1 VAIEKKLTTE
11 HTENTEKRLSVIFVL
26 SVFKPLKIVLLV
38 LHLLS
43 FGLFA
48 ATDDTIDNSNQNQPI
63 PTNRHWIFLEATELS
78 GDQLDRALE
87 DAATGLTPRSLARRR
102 KCINTE
108 PPVRI
113 CDLPIDPS
121 QIAAI
126 EQTGC
131 RIVSK
136 LRYLNAVTV
145 TGSEEALEEVSKFR
159 FVKEIRRVMSYPSLN
174 IGEDKEVE
182 PASHKVHSRQIVDDA
197 ETYGRSWTQNRLVNV
212 PAAHDAGYRGRGV
225 LIGVQD
231 TGFNNLN
238 HIAFAGLNVIAA
250 YDFLNND
257 NDVSDHGDHGSGSHG
272 TRTLS
277 IIAGLDSGAYIG
289 VAPDADFVL
298 TKTENTESETRVEE
312 DYWIAGL
319 WFHDSL
325 GVDVLSSSLSYRAW
339 YDWED
344 MDGRTALTSMAADS
358 AVGAGMIIVG
368 STGNTGRSNWPDS
381 KIGAPAD
388 ARGVISVGGVTRDS
402 SYWSGASQ
410 GPTHDGRIKP
420 NASALASGSYAAA
433 SFNDTIYTSHNGT
446 SFSCPTVTGI
456 VALMLEANPWL
467 TPSDVMRIL
476 QSTSSQAD
484 DPDTLIGY
492 GIPDALAA
500 VRAAEEGVTSRDVII
515 PDEFMFMV
523 YPNPFNSTTTITYGL
538 DKPAPTRIAI
548 YDLSG
553 REIVTLVNDKIEA
566 GHYNVVWDAS
576 NNPAGVYLLR
586 MEAGVFSGTQKVVLV
601 K

>member
-1 VAIEKKLTTE
+1 MA
-11 HTENTEKRLSVIFVL
+11 
-26 SVFKPLKIVLLV
+26 LLV
-38 LHLLS
+38 LHFLS
-43 FGLFA
+43 FAALA
-48 ATDDTIDNSNQNQPI
+48 ATDDTIDNSPSNQPI
-63 PTNRHWIFLEATELS
+63 PTNRHWIFLERAELS
-78 GDQLDRALE
+78 GDQLERALE
-87 DAATGLTPRSLARRR
+87 DAAAGLTPRSLARRR

-113 CDLPIDPS
+113 CDLPIDPD

-126 EQTGC
+126 ESTGC
-131 RIVSK
+131 RVVSR
-136 LRYLNAVTV
+136 LRYINAVTV
-145 TGSEEALEEVSKFR
+145 TGSEEALDEVSKLR
-159 FVKEIRRVMSYPSLN
+159 FVNDVKPVMSYPSLN
-174 IGEDKEVE
+174 IEADEEDESVGYK
-182 PASHKVHSRQIVDDA
+182 SQHNQNTDDA
-197 ETYGRSWTQNRLVNV
+197 VDYGRSWTQNQLVNV
-212 PAAHDAGYRGRGV
+212 PAVHDRGYRGRGV

-238 HIAFAGLNVIAA
+238 HIAFAGINVVAA

-257 NDVSDHGDHGSGSHG
+257 NNVTDHGDHGSGSHG

-277 IIAGLDSGAYIG
+277 VIAGIDSGAFIG

-344 MDGRTALTSMAADS
+344 MDGQTAVTSMAADS
-358 AVGAGMIIVG
+358 AVRAGMVIVS
-368 STGNTGRSNWPDS
+368 STGNTGRSDYPDS

-388 ARGVISVGGVTRDS
+388 ARGVIGVGGVTRDS

-410 GPTHDGRIKP
+410 GPTYDGRIKP
-420 NASALASGSYAAA
+420 NVSAQSSVVYAAA
-433 SFNDTIYTSHNGT
+433 TFNDTIYTTHNGT
-446 SFSCPTVTGI
+446 SFSVPTVAGI

-476 QSTSSQAD
+476 QHTSSQAD
-484 DPDTLIGY
+484 SPDTLIGY

-500 VRAAEEGVTSRDVII
+500 VRAAEAGVTSDDIII
-515 PDEFMFMV
+515 PDGFMLTV
-523 YPNPFNSTTTITYGL
+523 YPNPFNSTTHLRFDLTVDSNVKIT
-538 DKPAPTRIAI
+538 I
-548 YDLSG
+548 YDLLGRKVTDVLDRHLKAGYYHTEIDMSKYSSG
-553 REIVTLVNDKIEA
+553 MYFYILE
-566 GHYNVVWDAS
+566 
-576 NNPAGVYLLR
+576 
-586 MEAGVFSGTQKVVLV
+586 TQDHKVVKKMVLL